1 MSPRYAEGTRHS
13 RDPIAPVGHR
23 SESEEL
29 VTPAL
34 VDVESQSQALNTGCT
49 CEF

>member
-13 RDPIAPVGHR
+13 RDHIAPVGHR
-23 SESEEL
+23 SEPEEL
-29 VTPAL
+29 VTPDL
-34 VDVESQSQALNTGCT
+34 VDVESQSQSLDTSCT